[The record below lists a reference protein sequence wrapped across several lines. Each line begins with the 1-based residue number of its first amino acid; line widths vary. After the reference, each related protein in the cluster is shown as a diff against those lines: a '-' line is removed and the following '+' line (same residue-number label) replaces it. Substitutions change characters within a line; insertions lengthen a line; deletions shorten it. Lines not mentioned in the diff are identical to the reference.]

1 MTVAVRGGLALLWM
15 TLAAAHA
22 HAYLVQVQPG
32 DDGVLAVPP
41 DALTLHFSMAVEAR
55 FSTFEVHRLDVDA
68 DGLPAD
74 LAAPTERERQ
84 RLNALAAQLAAQVLD
99 ADRDAD
105 APGRADD
112 GIVGLSDGDTVVT
125 VGMRPDLPAGAY
137 VVVWEVL
144 AVDAHWT
151 SGHTLL
157 LIAGPTD

>member
-1 MTVAVRGGLALLWM
+1 MTLAVRTGLALLWM
-15 TLAAAHA
+15 MLAAAHA
-22 HAYLVQVQPG
+22 HAYLVQVEPG
-32 DDGVLAVPP
+32 DDGVLAAPP
-41 DALTLHFSMAVEAR
+41 DALALHFSMTIEAR
-55 FSTFEVHRLDVDA
+55 FSTFEIHRLDVDA

-84 RLNALAAQLAAQVLD
+84 RLNALAAQLAARVLD

-112 GIVGLSDGDTVVT
+112 GTVGLSDGDTVVT

-137 VVVWEVL
+137 VVVWDVL

-157 LIAGPTD
+157 LIAGPAD